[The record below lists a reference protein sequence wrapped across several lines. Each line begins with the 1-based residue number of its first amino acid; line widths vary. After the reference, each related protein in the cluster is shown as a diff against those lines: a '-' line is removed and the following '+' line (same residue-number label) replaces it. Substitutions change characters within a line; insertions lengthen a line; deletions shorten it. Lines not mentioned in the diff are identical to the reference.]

1 MFAAI
6 SYPPIP
12 IWDVGPL
19 AFSLHGL
26 FAALGFVAG
35 ALLATREL
43 RKRGYDVLKYQSAVT
58 WGLVGALIGARYLTA
73 PAAIAEAI
81 EEGTSILA
89 TLQPL
94 NGSFSILGGF
104 VGGIVAG
111 VWRMKQLELSIW
123 PTLDMS
129 SFGLALGTIVGR
141 IGDFAIVEH
150 LGTVTNV
157 AWGYGVKP
165 GYILAPQHRNLE
177 CTDSANLVDGFC
189 PYPGDLDVAGIFHPV
204 FAYDL
209 IGAAILLGV
218 LYLVRSRFRLHYGQ
232 LFFLWV
238 AWYGLQRFVLDF
250 LRFGMGDA
258 EIGSYTW
265 NQLSGLAAGIGGLVF
280 VWLMGRKQPIVSDE
294 EDVLRGAVLETTPA

>member
-12 IWDVGPL
+12 IWDIGPL

-43 RKRGYDVLKYQSAVT
+43 RKRGFDVLKYQSAVT
-58 WGLVGALIGARYLTA
+58 WGLVGALIGARYLTT

-89 TLQPL
+89 TLHPL
-94 NGSFSILGGF
+94 NGNFSILGGF
-104 VGGIVAG
+104 VGGIVVG
-111 VWRMKQLELSIW
+111 VWRMKQLELSAW
-123 PTLDMS
+123 PTLDAS

-177 CTDSANLVDGFC
+177 CTDPANLVDGFC
-189 PYPGDLDVAGIFHPV
+189 AYPAGVGVAGIYHPV
-204 FAYDL
+204 FAYDM
-209 IGAAILLGV
+209 IGAIVLL
-218 LYLVRSRFRLHYGQ
+218 
-232 LFFLWV
+232 
-238 AWYGLQRFVLDF
+238 D
-250 LRFGMGDA
+250 
-258 EIGSYTW
+258 
-265 NQLSGLAAGIGGLVF
+265 
-280 VWLMGRKQPIVSDE
+280 RKSV
-294 EDVLRGAVLETTPA
+294 V